1 MIQLGIDPKITAI
14 VIFLATYGLI
24 MSNKIHRT
32 IAALMGAV
40 ALYVFSVL
48 PSGKEIFTEIIDW
61 NALGL
66 MFGMFVMVGAL
77 RESGFFRWIGIHTL
91 RIAKYDVI
99 RIFLLFSA
107 LTALL
112 SAFMG
117 SITVMLFMAS
127 LTIDVCAMMGINP
140 IPFIISEICAS
151 NIGGSATMMGDPPN
165 IIIGAGCNLTF
176 GDFLTN
182 TAIIAAIAFI
192 ANIAFFYFWY
202 KKELKAGAK
211 KDISELKNMNANE
224 AITNKRLMYVGIAS
238 FILTIVL
245 LTAYQQLGISI
256 GMVGIFGAMFV
267 LVTGGEKMPEV
278 IEKVDWLTLIFF
290 AGLFVVIGGLEET
303 GVIEIAASYISGM
316 HSSLFVIAMVILWG
330 SAYVSAFVDNVP
342 LAATLVPM
350 IRSIAGAD
358 PATLGTLSWS
368 LSIGADIG
376 GNATPIGASANV
388 VGLAIAEKSGY
399 RVSWGY
405 YCKVGFISMTIAI
418 AVSALIIWLRYFV
431 IGA

>member
-1 MIQLGIDPKITAI
+1 MINLGTDMRVLAI
-14 VIFLATYGLI
+14 IIFVATYGLI

-32 IAALMGAV
+32 IAALLGAV
-40 ALYVFSVL
+40 ALYVFGVL
-48 PSGKEIFTEIIDW
+48 PDGMKIFTDIIDW
-61 NALGL
+61 DALGL
-66 MFGMFVMVGAL
+66 MFGMFIMVGAL
-77 RESGFFRWIGIHTL
+77 RESGFFRWIGINTL
-91 RIAKYDVI
+91 RAAKFDI
-99 RIFLLFSA
+99 IKIFLLFSA
-107 LTALL
+107 LTTLL

-127 LTIDVCAMMGINP
+127 LTLDVCAMMGINP
-140 IPFIISEICAS
+140 IPFIISEICCS

-182 TAIIAAIAFI
+182 TAIIAVIAFAADI
-192 ANIAFFYFWY
+192 IFFYFWY
-202 KKELKAGAK
+202 RKELKGSAK
-211 KDISELKNMNANE
+211 KDTKELEKMKASE
-224 AITNKRLMYVGIAS
+224 AITDKRLMIAGICSFVLTIILLTVYQQIGLSVGFVGI
-238 FILTIVL
+238 
-245 LTAYQQLGISI
+245 I
-256 GMVGIFGAMFV
+256 GALFV
-267 LVTGGEKMPEV
+267 LVAGGSKMPEV

-290 AGLFVVIGGLEET
+290 AGLFIVIGGLEET
-303 GVIEIAASYISGM
+303 GVITIAASYISQMKGGLLAI
-316 HSSLFVIAMVILWG
+316 SMVILWL

-342 LAATLVPM
+342 LAATMVPM
-350 IRSIAGAD
+350 IKMIAGGNAAHLD
-358 PATLGTLSWS
+358 TLAWS
-368 LSIGADIG
+368 LAIGTDIG

-431 IGA
+431 FA